1 MIRRPPRS
9 TLFPYTTLFRSRS
22 RAGDDARV
30 CGAVATGVGGPA
42 RLAAPHAPRAR
53 DAGVDHRGGSALR
66 PRPAL
71 RVGRVSQP
79 LGAWH
84 EARGRPHHR
93 LRLRSTPAAGVGGE
107 TGHPLPPQHLPAH
120 PPAPPADRP
129 PRAREPPGG
138 AVPRRGAPS
147 IFSRATPPPTTP
159 LPHLHPAPRP

>member
-9 TLFPYTTLFRSRS
+9 TLFPYTTLFRARS

-93 LRLRSTPAAGVGGE
+93 LRLRSTPAAGAGE
-107 TGHPLPPQHLPAH
+107 EPGPPTPRQHTPD
-120 PPAPPADRP
+120 PRTD
-129 PRAREPPGG
+129 PRADPHAMTR
-138 AVPRRGAPS
+138 S
-147 IFSRATPPPTTP
+147 TPCVGIPQWDAS
-159 LPHLHPAPRP
+159 HYIS